1 MSSFLIFFTVFTV
14 VILVGQLT
22 LKVKTVRENHLLENL
37 TVVIP
42 FRNEENNL
50 LTLINSLSKQSK
62 QPKQFIFIN
71 DHSTDSSVS
80 ILETKADFEYT
91 LLHLTENQGKKAAL
105 EKAIKQAETNYILTL
120 DADVQLDE
128 DYFFAL
134 YQIELQDVHILPV
147 KISNA
152 PFSGFF
158 NLDYYYLF
166 ALSNG
171 LHFFK
176 RPIVASG
183 ANFLFKK
190 EHFTAFLAQSD
201 TQKISSGDDQYF
213 LNYLIENNV
222 SVAQTTDKN
231 VCVSTTIPTGFSE
244 LLYQRIRWIKKSA
257 STQNILPVLLG
268 FIGFIYHIGSVLLFF
283 FHQERIVEL
292 VLIKVAFDSL
302 VFYPYLVKIGERI
315 SLFKLLFFSMIYP
328 FWIIFIGISA
338 VFIQPKWKGRKVV
351 NK

>member
-1 MSSFLIFFTVFTV
+1 MNSLVCFFTAFTI
-14 VILVGQLT
+14 VILVGQLS
-22 LKVKTVRENHLLENL
+22 LKVKTVRENYLLENL

-42 FRNEENNL
+42 FRNEENTL

-62 QPKQFIFIN
+62 LPNQIIFIN
-71 DHSTDSSVS
+71 DHSTDNSVS
-80 ILETKADFEYT
+80 ILETKADFNYT
-91 LLHLTENQGKKAAL
+91 LLHLTENQGKKEAL
-105 EKAIKQAETNYILTL
+105 KKAIEQAETNYILTL
-120 DADVQLDE
+120 DTDIQLDE
-128 DYFFAL
+128 DYFYAL
-134 YQIELQDVHILPV
+134 SQIELQDVHILPV

-171 LHFFK
+171 LHFFN

-190 EHFTAFLAQSD
+190 EHYTAFLAQST

-222 SVAQTTDKN
+222 SIAQTTDKS
-231 VCVSTTIPTGFSE
+231 VCVKTTIPTTFSK
-244 LLYQRIRWIKKSA
+244 LLHQRIRWIKKSA
-257 STQNILPVLLG
+257 STQQLLPILLS
-268 FIGFIYHIGSVLLFF
+268 FIGFIYHIGSVLLFYF
-283 FHQERIVEL
+283 YQERIVEL
-292 VLIKVAFDSL
+292 MLIKVAFDSL

-315 SLFKLLFFSMIYP
+315 SLFRLLIFSIFYP

-338 VFIQPKWKGRKVV
+338 VFIQPKWKGRNVV
-351 NK
+351 IE